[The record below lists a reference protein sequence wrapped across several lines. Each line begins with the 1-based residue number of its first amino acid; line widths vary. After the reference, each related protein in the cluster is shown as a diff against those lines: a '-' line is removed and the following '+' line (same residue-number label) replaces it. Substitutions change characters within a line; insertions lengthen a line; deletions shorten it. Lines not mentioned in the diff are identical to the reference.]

1 MLNLNNILKVLE
13 KGSSEE
19 KIKIIEELANTS
31 DPQILKNMIL
41 QFDDDDIKVRGEV
54 FSSLT
59 LNKNKISDVLIENLS
74 STSKNIRGFVSLV
87 LANREEDSAI
97 PEIRKLV
104 KDERSMVRACAIG
117 SLTFMKDKS
126 SMEMICEAIS
136 DSNLE
141 VQKSAIY
148 AAIKMDFEIP
158 DKQLEK
164 IKKEDSEMIELISKI
179 KTKSGP
185 EGI

>member
-1 MLNLNNILKVLE
+1 MKVLE
-13 KGSSEE
+13 TGSVEE
-19 KIKIIEELANTS
+19 KIKTIEELENTS
-31 DPQILKNMIL
+31 DPQILKKMVL
-41 QFDDDDIKVRGEV
+41 QFDDDDIRVRGEV
-54 FSSLT
+54 FSSLI
-59 LNKNKISDVLIENLS
+59 LNKNKISDILIENLS
-74 STSKNIRGFVSLV
+74 SASKNIRGFVSLV
-87 LANREEDSAI
+87 LANREEFSAI

-117 SLTFMKDKS
+117 ALTFMKDKS
-126 SMEMICEAIS
+126 SMEMILEAIS

-141 VQKSAIY
+141 VQKSAIH
-148 AAIKMDFEIP
+148 AAIKMEFKIP

-164 IKKEDSEMIELISKI
+164 IKTEDFEMIKLISKI

>member
-1 MLNLNNILKVLE
+1 MKVLE
-13 KGSSEE
+13 TGSVEE
-19 KIKIIEELANTS
+19 KIKTIEELENTS
-31 DPQILKNMIL
+31 DPQILKKMVL
-41 QFDDDDIKVRGEV
+41 QFDDDDIRVRGEV
-54 FSSLT
+54 FSSLI
-59 LNKNKISDVLIENLS
+59 LNKNKISDILIENLS

-87 LANREEDSAI
+87 LANREEYASI

-117 SLTFMKDKS
+117 ALTFMKDRQ
-126 SMEMICEAIS
+126 SMEMILEAVN

-141 VQKSAIY
+141 VQKSAIH
-148 AAIKMDFEIP
+148 AAIKMGFKIP
-158 DKQLEK
+158 DKQLEN
-164 IKKEDSEMIELISKI
+164 IKTNDSEMIELISKI

>member
-1 MLNLNNILKVLE
+1 MKVLE
-13 KGSSEE
+13 TGSSEE
-19 KIKIIEELANTS
+19 KIKTIEELENTPN
-31 DPQILKNMIL
+31 PQILKNMIL
-41 QFDDDDIKVRGEV
+41 QFDDEDIKVRGEA
-54 FSSLT
+54 FSSLI
-59 LNKNKISDVLIENLS
+59 LNQNEILDILIENLS

-87 LANREEDSAI
+87 LANREEYASI

-117 SLTFMKDKS
+117 ALTFMKDKS
-126 SMEMICEAIS
+126 SMEIILEAVS

-141 VQKSAIY
+141 VQKSAIH
-148 AAIKMDFEIP
+148 AAIKMGFKIS

-164 IKKEDSEMIELISKI
+164 IKTEDSEMVELISKI

>member
-1 MLNLNNILKVLE
+1 MKVLE
-13 KGSSEE
+13 TGSSEE
-19 KIKIIEELANTS
+19 KIKTIEELENTS
-31 DPQILKNMIL
+31 DPQILKKMVL
-41 QFDDDDIKVRGEV
+41 QFDDDDIRVRGEV
-54 FSSLT
+54 FSSLI
-59 LNKNKISDVLIENLS
+59 LNKNKISDILIENLS
-74 STSKNIRGFVSLV
+74 SASKNIRGFVSLV
-87 LANREEDSAI
+87 LANREEFSAI

-117 SLTFMKDKS
+117 ALTFMKDKS
-126 SMEMICEAIS
+126 SMEMILEAIS

-141 VQKSAIY
+141 VQKSAIH
-148 AAIKMDFEIP
+148 AAIKMEFKIP

-164 IKKEDSEMIELISKI
+164 IKTEDFEMIKLISKI